1 MTEGVV
7 YDLGYA
13 PHDGPRLGRSAA
25 IRATI
30 GDGLRR
36 VLGLRRRAR
45 KKVFP
50 WALLA
55 IPVILAVVFVGQA
68 FFLGE
73 FNPDAESPYG
83 GYPEFF
89 GLVRTIVMIFAA
101 LAGPELLIPDRVE
114 GVLALYSSRPM
125 RANDYL
131 LARGAALGGV
141 VGFFLLVP
149 LLLMYVGFAA
159 LDADGFV
166 SAAIGNADDLV
177 QIVLATAAYVVGYGA
192 PALLVAVFA
201 KRMAPASAAYVG
213 VMIPLNFVARDVAN
227 ASSDGVGRFAALLA
241 VFDHPHV
248 VRDWIFDRAGN
259 DLAVLNAGFDEWVAL
274 AVILVVAAVTGF
286 VAVRRYRREM

>member
-1 MTEGVV
+1 
-7 YDLGYA
+7 
-13 PHDGPRLGRSAA
+13 
-25 IRATI
+25 
-30 GDGLRR
+30 
-36 VLGLRRRAR
+36 
-45 KKVFP
+45 
-50 WALLA
+50 
-55 IPVILAVVFVGQA
+55 
-68 FFLGE
+68 
-73 FNPDAESPYG
+73 
-83 GYPEFF
+83 
-89 GLVRTIVMIFAA
+89 
-101 LAGPELLIPDRVE
+101 
-114 GVLALYSSRPM
+114 
-125 RANDYL
+125 
-131 LARGAALGGV
+131 
-141 VGFFLLVP
+141 
-149 LLLMYVGFAA
+149 MYVGFAA